1 MRALLVDD
9 HVMFTQSLRFLLE
22 DLDPTLECLT
32 ARSIADAVAMDGP
45 FDLVLL
51 DYALPD
57 SHGHLG
63 LTRVL
68 AAHEGATVVMLS
80 GDTRPGLVHELVD
93 LGAAGFVSKAADTD
107 TLLHALRILLQGGVV
122 LPPEALA
129 AQAVAAPAAM
139 PDALH
144 ALSPRQR
151 DCLMKLIQGKTNKA
165 IARELDLADSTVKT
179 HISAA
184 FKAMGVSNR
193 AEAVFRAASLG
204 LVPSSG
210 TR

>member
-9 HVMFTQSLRFLLE
+9 HVMFTQSLRFLLD
-22 DLDPTLECLT
+22 DLDPALECCT
-32 ARSIADAVAMDGP
+32 ARSIAEAVTVTGP

-57 SHGHLG
+57 SQGHLG

-80 GDTRPGLVHELVD
+80 GDTRPGLVRELVD
-93 LGAAGFVSKAADTD
+93 LGAAGFVSKAADTE
-107 TLLHALRILLQGGVV
+107 TLLTALRILLQGGVY

-129 AQAVAAPAAM
+129 TPAAAV
-139 PDALH
+139 PPAAADALQ

-151 DCLMKLIQGKTNKA
+151 DCLMKLIQGKTNKV

-204 LVPSSG
+204 LVHTSG
-210 TR
+210 G